1 VTLDHAARL
10 AEVVAWLKLTRSS
23 DLSEA
28 ALRTLLSE
36 FGLPEAVLEQ
46 SISALSRH
54 ITRDQARALR
64 TDPSSELQGVID
76 TTALWLSRSGRKVV
90 TLADDGYPPLLLHDG
105 AAPAML
111 FTDGPASLTC
121 PRLALLGPDA
131 ASKEAID
138 TAVAF
143 ARELSAS
150 GIALLLNFGSSFS
163 AAVLNALLALPQANL
178 LAVLDAGPDRVSRAS
193 HIDLARKVA
202 EKGALVTEFAPGER
216 PALGQSRSPRLLM
229 AGLPSAVLVF
239 EAGLGSAL
247 LATAQQAGMWGRD
260 LFAVPGSIHS
270 PLARG
275 CHRLIR
281 DGARLVENVHDI
293 LEEAGTRLRQ

>member
-1 VTLDHAARL
+1 MTLDHAARL
-10 AEVVAWLKLTRSS
+10 TEVVAWLKLTRSS

-28 ALRTLLSE
+28 ALRILLSE

-46 SISALSRH
+46 SISSLARH
-54 ITRDQARALR
+54 ITRDQARALK

-76 TTALWLSRSGRKVV
+76 TTALWLARSGRQVV
-90 TLADDGYPPLLLHDG
+90 TLADESYPPLLLHQG

-111 FTDGPASLTC
+111 FTDGPASLSC
-121 PRLALLGPDA
+121 PRLALLAPEVAG
-131 ASKEAID
+131 KEAID
-138 TAVAF
+138 TALAF
-143 ARELSAS
+143 ARDLSAA
-150 GIALLLNFGSSFS
+150 GIALLLNFGSSFC
-163 AAVLNALLALPQANL
+163 AALLNALLSIPNANVM
-178 LAVLDAGPDRVSRAS
+178 AVLDSGPDRVSPAS
-193 HIDLARKVA
+193 HLDLAREVA

-216 PALGQSRSPRLLM
+216 PPLGQPRTPRLLM

-239 EAGLGSAL
+239 EAGLGSAV
-247 LATAQQAGMWGRD
+247 LATAQQAGVWGKD

-281 DGARLVENVHDI
+281 DGARLAENVHDI
-293 LEEAGTRLRQ
+293 LEEAGSRLRQ